1 MGTASSRTGEHLS
14 AADVDLQLVVPVF
27 NEAENFP
34 RFYQSILSNVREP
47 WRLLVVYDREEDT
60 TVPIARMIAAT
71 DSRVELIL
79 NESKGVL
86 GALKTGLRRPQ
97 RGWVLVTMADGSDA
111 HAQID
116 EMLQLARRGADV
128 VVASRYVRGGEQ
140 HGAPILKS
148 LLSRMA
154 GRSLYIVG
162 GLPTSDPT
170 NNFKLYSVDFLRSV
184 EIESTGGFELALEL
198 TVKAAL
204 QGRRI
209 AEVPTVW
216 RERTSGKSNFKLSR
230 WLPRYLRWYAGY
242 LTERAKRRLE
252 FR

>member
-1 MGTASSRTGEHLS
+1 MGKAPSRAGKHLS

-34 RFYQSILSNVREP
+34 RFYQSIRTNVREP

-60 TVPIARMIAAT
+60 TVPVARKIAGY

-86 GALKTGLRRPQ
+86 GALKTGLRRPK

-111 HAQID
+111 HTQID
-116 EMLQLARRGADV
+116 EMLQLARQGADV

-140 HGAPILKS
+140 HGAPVLKS
-148 LLSRMA
+148 LLSRVA
-154 GRSLYIVG
+154 GRSLKILG
-162 GLPTSDPT
+162 GLATSDPT

-184 EIESTGGFELALEL
+184 EIESTGGFEVALEL
-198 TVKAAL
+198 TVKATL

-230 WLPRYLRWYAGY
+230 WLPRYLRWYVSY
-242 LTERAKRRLE
+242 LTETAKRRLKV
-252 FR
+252 R